1 MKKDLLTLIATASI
15 VALLVGCGSSGK
27 STKKSSVNTPTPT
40 ATVAPT
46 ATATATPAPTATA
59 TPAPTATTNPAGN
72 DTSDPLP
79 F

>member
-40 ATVAPT
+40 ATAAP
-46 ATATATPAPTATA
+46 TATATPAPTATA
-59 TPAPTATTNPAGN
+59 TPTPTATTNPAGN